1 MVNSTKKTLL
11 ALSVVAA
18 MGMGIGTQAFAADVP
33 AGVQLADKQDLIR
46 NNGSEPQSLDPHKV
60 EGVPEANIIR
70 DLMEGITLE
79 GPSGE
84 ILRVRPSPGKIK
96 ILKSGRLKSAKM
108 QNGPTATRSPHRTSF
123 TAGAAWLIRIPHH
136 RMPVIS
142 SMLTW

>member
-18 MGMGIGTQAFAADVP
+18 MGMGMGIGTQAFAADVP

-84 ILRVRPSPGKIK
+84 ILRARQSPGKIK

-108 QNGPTATRSPHRTSF
+108 QNGPTATR
-123 TAGAAWLIRIPHH
+123 
-136 RMPVIS
+136 
-142 SMLTW
+142 